1 MSFIN
6 VMQSSNVRPARS
18 FRLFWLTAAVAI
30 FCTTPSSLAQGAQ
43 GSPDQQS
50 ASPQNQPQQN
60 QPQQNQQQ
68 QNQQQPNQQQS
79 QPQNSNA
86 GGEAGGPEGDI
97 GPIAVPKKK
106 TDESK
111 KADQPPPKPNPVEGL
126 PQFSISVN
134 VPLVSLDVGVV
145 TKEGMFVPGLR
156 QENFRVLE
164 DGVPQTISS
173 FNRTQAP
180 ITAVMLVEF
189 ANNDFFY
196 SFAYDSLVASYT
208 FAQGLKKED
217 WIALIT
223 YDIRVRIIQDFTQD
237 KNAVVASV
245 SSIRPGMAMSQET
258 DLFDALYDTLDR
270 LETVEGRKYII
281 LVSSGRDTF
290 SKKTLDQILK
300 KVQASKDIVIYSIG
314 TGQALRNYAESHGF
328 MRYLCPITDFSCSTT
343 YAQADNQM
351 RTFAKMT
358 GGRAYFPLFQASFG
372 DAFRDIANT
381 IRNQYT
387 IAYHPTNRNQDGS
400 FRKIKVE
407 LVDPGSGQPLKM
419 RDEKG
424 KDVKYQIVARD
435 GYKAKQQV
443 E

>member
-1 MSFIN
+1 MEKGILTMSL
-6 VMQSSNVRPARS
+6 Q
-18 FRLFWLTAAVAI
+18 RLIKSPLTHSAVFKLFSLIAAVAI
-30 FCTTPSSLAQGAQ
+30 LCITPLSLGQGFK
-43 GSPDQQS
+43 QS
-50 ASPQNQPQQN
+50 ASA
-60 QPQQNQQQ
+60 QNQQQ
-68 QNQQQPNQQQS
+68 QNQQQPNQQQNQQQPDQQQTQ
-79 QPQNSNA
+79 QPQNSNT

-111 KADQPPPKPNPVEGL
+111 KVDQPPPKPKPIEGL
-126 PQFSISVN
+126 PQFSIAVN
-134 VPLVSLDVGVV
+134 VPLVNLDVGVV

-164 DGVPQTISS
+164 DGVPQTITS

-196 SFAYDSLVASYT
+196 GFAYDSLVASYT

-223 YDIRVRIIQDFTQD
+223 YDIRPRIVQDFTQD
-237 KNAVVASV
+237 KNAIIASV

-281 LVSSGRDTF
+281 LVSTGRDTF
-290 SKKTLDQILK
+290 SKKTLDQMLK

-314 TGQALRNYAESHGF
+314 TGQALRNYLESRGAL
-328 MRYLCPITDFSCSTT
+328 RYLCPITDFSCSTT
-343 YAQADNQM
+343 FAQADNQM

-358 GGRAYFPLFQASFG
+358 GGMAYFPLFQASFG

-387 IAYHPTNRNQDGS
+387 IAYHPTNRAQDGS

-407 LVDPGSGQPLKM
+407 LVDSNGQPLKM
-419 RDEKG
+419 RNEKG
-424 KDVKYQIVARD
+424 KDVRYQIIARD